1 MHASSL
7 KMEESVNYITEALRN
22 KDSPMLAN
30 DQPSK
35 ETFFTEVEAIDITL
49 KIVNLLEIVHEKELV
64 YSNLCPEDIFLRDR
78 DINKMCFTSLYHCIG
93 EAVANLGID
102 APDLSLNVS

>member
-1 MHASSL
+1 
-7 KMEESVNYITEALRN
+7 MEESVNYITEALRN

-49 KIVNLLEIVHEKELV
+49 KIVHLLEIVHEKELV
-64 YSNLCPEDIFLRDR
+64 YSNLCPEEIFLRDR

-102 APDLSLNVS
+102 APDLSLNIS